1 MGDKITDIEKLFSI
15 NHIKEG
21 QKLLLVDCPK
31 EIFSYCKKFQPAK
44 LVGCYID
51 SAECKEMADEYEV
64 ITLANSYG
72 YMEEPFDMLIIYLN
86 SKNISELKMYIKRLS
101 MILCKSGRVVI
112 FYEFNDMEVECLTNY
127 DVDTVVHD
135 LIYGYF
141 MTTSRCRIDN
151 GYVVS
156 AIKLSR

>member
-64 ITLANSYG
+64 ITAFRYFMWVIS
-72 YMEEPFDMLIIYLN
+72 MYLC
-86 SKNISELKMYIKRLS
+86 
-101 MILCKSGRVVI
+101 MIL
-112 FYEFNDMEVECLTNY
+112 
-127 DVDTVVHD
+127 
-135 LIYGYF
+135 
-141 MTTSRCRIDN
+141 
-151 GYVVS
+151 
-156 AIKLSR
+156 